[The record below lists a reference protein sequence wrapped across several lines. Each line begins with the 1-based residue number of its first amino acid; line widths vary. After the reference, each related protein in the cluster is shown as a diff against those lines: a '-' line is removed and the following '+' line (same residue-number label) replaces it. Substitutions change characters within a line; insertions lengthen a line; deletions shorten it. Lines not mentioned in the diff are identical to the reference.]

1 MFYPRPFITAITA
14 CGAVAIG
21 VLLSGCSGT
30 PTGGGAVDAAS
41 APSSTT
47 VVTTTTLA
55 PEPVPATTP
64 SSTTTTTTTIASTT
78 TTTEPR
84 PANLVMVPPATEPF
98 SAIGREDGPEA
109 ARVQERLIE
118 LGFWLDIVDGIYG
131 HVTRQGVMAF
141 QKYWGLP
148 ASGSVDDA
156 TAQALTTTTERA
168 RGLSETGH
176 LVEVDKA
183 RQLLFLI
190 KGGHTVWTLNA
201 STGIEVPYEVE
212 NKKDPTKIERG
223 DSITP
228 AGWFAANREREQGW
242 WEGDLGEIYRPK
254 YFRGGVAVHGALS
267 IPNTPASRGCV
278 RVSVAAMDMIWATAL
293 VPLKTPVWVHG
304 EIPTQ
309 PL

>member
-1 MFYPRPFITAITA
+1 MPYPRPFIAA
-14 CGAVAIG
+14 LAASGAVAVG
-21 VLLSGCSGT
+21 TMLSGCSGSA
-30 PTGGGAVDAAS
+30 TGGGVVEAAT
-41 APSSTT
+41 APPSTT
-47 VVTTTTLA
+47 MVTTTTMV
-55 PEPVPATTP
+55 PVPVPTTTP
-64 SSTTTTTTTIASTT
+64 TTT

-84 PANLVMVPPATEPF
+84 PANLVTVPPVAEPF
-98 SAIGREDGPEA
+98 SAIGRENGPEA

-118 LGFWLDIVDGIYG
+118 LGFWLDVVDGIYG

-168 RGLSETGH
+168 RGLADTGH
-176 LVEVDKA
+176 LVEVDKS
-183 RQLLFLI
+183 RQLVFLI
-190 KGGHTVWTLNA
+190 KDGHTIWTLNA
-201 STGIEVPYEVE
+201 STGIEVPYEVQ
-212 NKKDPTKIERG
+212 NKKDPSKIERG

-228 AGWFAANREREQGW
+228 VGWFATDREREAGW

-254 YFRGGVAVHGALS
+254 YFRGGVAVHGSLS
-267 IPNTPASRGCV
+267 IPNAPASRGCV
-278 RVSVAAMDMIWATAL
+278 RVSVAAMDMIWATEL

-304 EIPTQ
+304 NIPTQ